1 MLASGR
7 CLSAASNCEQAWC
20 RRRRQ
25 ASSSQQRKY
34 TLGIFA
40 LAERHLPKPYK
51 VSQRILRVN
60 QLLKQ
65 EVSQSL
71 SREIDFDGVLV
82 TITKVDASDDLK
94 QAKVKISVMP
104 TEKSE
109 QVLRILE
116 KNIYH
121 LQQILNKKLT
131 MKTVPKIRFVIDQT
145 EVKAQ
150 RIEEIL
156 EKMKKG

>member
-1 MLASGR
+1 M
-7 CLSAASNCEQAWC
+7 
-20 RRRRQ
+20 
-25 ASSSQQRKY
+25 
-34 TLGIFA
+34 
-40 LAERHLPKPYK
+40 
-51 VSQRILRVN
+51 SQRILRIN
-60 QLLKQ
+60 QLLRQ
-65 EVSQSL
+65 EISQSL
-71 SREIDFDGVLV
+71 LREIDFTNVLV
-82 TITKVDASDDLK
+82 TVTEVETSPDLR

-109 QVLRILE
+109 QVLKILE
-116 KNIYH
+116 RNIYR

-131 MKTVPKIRFVIDQT
+131 MKTVPKIRFVIDQI

>member
-1 MLASGR
+1 M
-7 CLSAASNCEQAWC
+7 
-20 RRRRQ
+20 
-25 ASSSQQRKY
+25 
-34 TLGIFA
+34 
-40 LAERHLPKPYK
+40 
-51 VSQRILRVN
+51 SQRIKQVN

-65 EVSQSL
+65 EISQSL
-71 SREIDFDGVLV
+71 LREIDFDGVLV
-82 TITKVDASDDLK
+82 TITEVDASDDLR

-104 TEKSE
+104 TEESE

-131 MKTVPKIRFVIDQT
+131 MKIVPKIRFVIDQT

>member
-1 MLASGR
+1 M
-7 CLSAASNCEQAWC
+7 
-20 RRRRQ
+20 
-25 ASSSQQRKY
+25 
-34 TLGIFA
+34 
-40 LAERHLPKPYK
+40 
-51 VSQRILRVN
+51 SQRILRVN

-65 EVSQSL
+65 EIGQSL
-71 SREIDFDGVLV
+71 LREIDFGGVLV
-82 TITKVDASDDLK
+82 TITEVDTSDDLR

-109 QVLRILE
+109 QVLIILE

>member
-1 MLASGR
+1 M
-7 CLSAASNCEQAWC
+7 
-20 RRRRQ
+20 
-25 ASSSQQRKY
+25 
-34 TLGIFA
+34 
-40 LAERHLPKPYK
+40 
-51 VSQRILRVN
+51 SQRILRVN

-65 EVSQSL
+65 EISQSL
-71 SREIDFDGVLV
+71 LREIDFTNVLV
-82 TITKVDASDDLK
+82 TVTEVETSPDLR

-104 TEKSE
+104 TEKNE
-109 QVLRILE
+109 QVLKILE

-145 EVKAQ
+145 EVRTQ
-150 RIEEIL
+150 RIEKIL

>member
-1 MLASGR
+1 M
-7 CLSAASNCEQAWC
+7 
-20 RRRRQ
+20 
-25 ASSSQQRKY
+25 
-34 TLGIFA
+34 
-40 LAERHLPKPYK
+40 
-51 VSQRILRVN
+51 SQRILRVN

-65 EVSQSL
+65 EIGQSL
-71 SREIDFDGVLV
+71 LREIDFDGTLV
-82 TITKVDASDDLK
+82 TITEVDASDDLR

-121 LQQILNKKLT
+121 LQQILNKKLN

>member
-1 MLASGR
+1 M
-7 CLSAASNCEQAWC
+7 
-20 RRRRQ
+20 
-25 ASSSQQRKY
+25 
-34 TLGIFA
+34 
-40 LAERHLPKPYK
+40 
-51 VSQRILRVN
+51 SQRILQVN

-65 EVSQSL
+65 EISQSL
-71 SREIDFDGVLV
+71 LREIDFDGALV
-82 TITKVDASDDLK
+82 TITEVDASDDLR

-109 QVLRILE
+109 QVLKILE

-121 LQQILNKKLT
+121 LQQILNKKLN